1 MQELY
6 NKIIQH
12 TNSLSTVCVAC
23 SGGVDSMFLTRIC
36 SEIIQNKKIFAIII
50 NHNLQESSKKVAND
64 TLKTVNSWG
73 VNGIVLEWLH
83 GGISSSL
90 EELARNARYSLIT
103 EFCIK
108 NNIKSVM
115 LAHHIDDKIE
125 TFLMNAMRGT
135 GLKGLTSM
143 QEFSEINGVQF
154 FRPMIS
160 CIEKSQI
167 IEFMIQYQIQWFE
180 DWTNQDTK
188 FTRNN
193 IRHSFE
199 FTTQQKTGILKTI
212 QNLDIELI
220 EKKKTFP

>member
-1 MQELY
+1 MSY
-6 NKIIQH
+6 FK
-12 TNSLSTVCVAC
+12 
-23 SGGVDSMFLTRIC
+23 
-36 SEIIQNKKIFAIII
+36 SERSIIQNKKIFAIII

-90 EELARNARYSLIT
+90 EELARNERYSLIT

-125 TFLMNAMRGT
+125 TFLMNSMRGT

-143 QEFSEINGVQF
+143 QEFSEINGIEF
-154 FRPMIS
+154 FRPMIN
-160 CIEKSQI
+160 CVEKSQI
-167 IEFMIQYQIQWFE
+167 IEFMTRREIKWFE
-180 DWTNQDTK
+180 DETNQDKK

-199 FTTQQKTGILKTI
+199 FTAQQKAGILRTI
-212 QNLDIELI
+212 Q
-220 EKKKTFP
+220 K

>member
-1 MQELY
+1 
-6 NKIIQH
+6 
-12 TNSLSTVCVAC
+12 
-23 SGGVDSMFLTRIC
+23 
-36 SEIIQNKKIFAIII
+36 
-50 NHNLQESSKKVAND
+50 
-64 TLKTVNSWG
+64 
-73 VNGIVLEWLH
+73 
-83 GGISSSL
+83 
-90 EELARNARYSLIT
+90 
-103 EFCIK
+103 
-108 NNIKSVM
+108 M

-212 QNLDIELI
+212 KNLDIELI